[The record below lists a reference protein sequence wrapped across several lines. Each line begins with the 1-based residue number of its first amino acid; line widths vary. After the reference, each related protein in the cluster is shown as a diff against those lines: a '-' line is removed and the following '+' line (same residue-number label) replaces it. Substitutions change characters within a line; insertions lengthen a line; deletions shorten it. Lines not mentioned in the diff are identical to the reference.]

1 MDLKQD
7 YREILFQLER
17 DARNSLT
24 DIGKKTGKSQQTT
37 SYAVNSMEESGAIQD
52 YYPLFDYTKFGFNG
66 YLSLFRVN
74 TFSREKIEE
83 LVQMFQENEM
93 VAWVQRLAGGWDL
106 LVFFLAP
113 NASYFNKEFKSL
125 VSEYPEQLRT
135 YSILTTVVIHDM
147 ERTYLS
153 RESNFETRDTIIGG
167 DRNVFK
173 LKDEE
178 KETCRILG
186 QDPKKS
192 TVEMG
197 EELDVTSKTVI
208 DRRKSLEERKLVKG
222 YRPLLGL
229 RELDVSTTLLLISYT
244 KQDAEKEDE
253 LVDYCKAHENVTLL
267 MKTFGDWDVMIRL
280 ETEDREKK
288 QKVVHSLRE
297 RFEEV
302 IMDYDTLEILEDIKK
317 SYLPPGFFDPEAFQP
332 VEE

>member
-288 QKVVHSLRE
+288 QEVVHSLRE

>member
-186 QDPKKS
+186 QDPRKS

>member
-186 QDPKKS
+186 QDPRKS

-288 QKVVHSLRE
+288 QEVVHSLRE